1 MVRVAT
7 KRVGVPLIVTTRND
21 TRVPVPTLTADVDG
35 NVVEH
40 AAARDRRLP
49 VLWGLRPEP
58 LLERPPLAFEL
69 AECAL
74 DDDTALAHVMI
85 KLFFVLVWLVPIP
98 REEPLW

>member
-7 KRVGVPLIVTTRND
+7 KRVGIPLIVTTRDD
-21 TRVPVPTLTADVDG
+21 TRVPVPTLTADIDG
-35 NVVEH
+35 DVVEH

-49 VLWGLRPEP
+49 VLGGLRPEP

-74 DDDTALAHVMI
+74 DDDAALAHVMI
-85 KLFFVLVWLVPIP
+85 KFLFVLVWLVAIP
-98 REEPLW
+98 REEPL

>member
-7 KRVGVPLIVTTRND
+7 QRVGIPLIVTTRNN
-21 TRVPVPTLTADVDG
+21 TRVPVPTLTADIDG
-35 NVVEH
+35 DVVEH

-49 VLWGLRPEP
+49 VLGGLRPEP

-74 DDDTALAHVMI
+74 DDDAALAHVMI
-85 KLFFVLVWLVPIP
+85 KLLFVLVWLVAIP
-98 REEPLW
+98 REEPL